1 MSKQVLSVIL
11 GGGAGTRLFPL
22 TASRS
27 KPAVP
32 IAGKYRLVDIPI
44 SNCLNSGI
52 SRMFVLTMY
61 NSASL
66 NRHIKN
72 TYHFSAFSSAFVD
85 ILAAEQTPDN
95 PTWFQGTADAVRQG
109 LRHIAPFDSEY
120 ILILSGDQ
128 LYQIDFQDMMA
139 NHKEQDADITI
150 ATIPV
155 TAREASEFG
164 ILKTEKGMITSFTE
178 KPKSGLENWVS
189 DTGEEMRS
197 KGKEYLAS
205 MGIYIFNR
213 QLLFDLL
220 QNEYKDAT
228 DFGKEIIP
236 QSIEKYRVASYQYEG
251 YWEDIGNIPAFFHA
265 NIGLTKDLP
274 EFNLF
279 DNTKTIYTRARM
291 LPPAKVSG
299 TRLDHTIIADGCIV
313 NAAHIENSVIGIRS
327 RVGHDSTLVNVY
339 MMGNDYYETLADI
352 AADQQHGLPQLGV
365 GNRCNISNAIVDKN
379 CRIGDDVR
387 IVGGN
392 HLEDGDTPLYA
403 VKEGIIVL
411 KKGAIIPN
419 GFTIGV

>member
-11 GGGAGTRLFPL
+11 GGGAGTRLQPL
-22 TASRS
+22 TTSRS

-52 SRMFVLTMY
+52 TRMFVLTMF

-85 ILAAEQTPDN
+85 ILAAEQTPES
-95 PTWFQGTADAVRQG
+95 TSWFQGTADAVRQG
-109 LRHIAPFDSEY
+109 LRHISPFDSDY

-128 LYQIDFQDMMA
+128 LYQIDFQEMLA
-139 NHKEQDADITI
+139 HHKETNADISI

-155 TAREASEFG
+155 TAKEASEFG
-164 ILKTEKGMITSFTE
+164 ILKTEDGLVSSFIE
-178 KPKSGLENWVS
+178 KPKSGLEDWVS
-189 DTGEEMRS
+189 DTGDEMRS
-197 KGKEYLAS
+197 IGKEYLAS

-213 QLLFDLL
+213 ELLFDML
-220 QNEYKDAT
+220 QDEFQHAT

-236 QSIEKYRVASYQYEG
+236 QSIGKYKVASYQYEG

-265 NIGLTKDLP
+265 NLALTKDIP

-291 LPPAKVSG
+291 LPPAKISG
-299 TRLDHTIIADGCIV
+299 TRCDHAIIADGCII
-313 NAAHIENSVIGIRS
+313 NASHIENSVIGIRS
-327 RVGHDSTLVNVY
+327 RVGHDTTIMSTYL
-339 MMGNDYYETLADI
+339 MGSDYYETINDI
-352 AADQQHGLPQLGV
+352 LDIQEQGIPQLGI
-365 GNRCNISNAIVDKN
+365 GNRCFIQNVIVDKN
-379 CRIGDDVR
+379 VRIGDDVR
-387 IVGGN
+387 IIGGS
-392 HLEDGDTPLYA
+392 HLSDEDATLYTI
-403 VKEGIIVL
+403 KEGIVVL
-411 KKGAIIPN
+411 KKGAIFPN
-419 GFTIGV
+419 GFTLGE

>member
-1 MSKQVLSVIL
+1 MLSVIL

-52 SRMFVLTMY
+52 TRMFVLTMY

-72 TYHFSAFSSAFVD
+72 TYHFSAFSTAFVD

-109 LRHIAPFDSEY
+109 LRHVSPFPSDY
-120 ILILSGDQ
+120 VLILSGDQ
-128 LYQIDFQDMMA
+128 LYQIDFQDMLKS
-139 NHKEQDADITI
+139 HKDSGADITI

-155 TAREASEFG
+155 AEKEASDFG
-164 ILKTEKGMITSFTE
+164 ILKTEEGLITAFTE
-178 KPKSGLENWVS
+178 KPKTGLENWVS
-189 DTGEEMRS
+189 DTGEEMKA
-197 KGKEYLAS
+197 KGKHYLAS

-220 QNEYKDAT
+220 LNEKKDAT

-236 QSIEKYRVASYQYEG
+236 QSIGKYKVASFQYEG
-251 YWEDIGNIPAFFHA
+251 YWEDIGNIPAFFEA
-265 NIGLTKDLP
+265 NLALTKDLP

-279 DNTKTIYTRARM
+279 DNNNAIYTRARM
-291 LPPAKVSG
+291 LPPAKISG
-299 TRLDHTIIADGCIV
+299 TTLRHAIIAEGSIIT
-313 NAAHIENSVIGIRS
+313 ASRIENSIIGIRS
-327 RVGHDSTLVNVY
+327 RVGAETTIINTYL
-339 MMGNDYYETLADI
+339 MGSDYFETLDDMTT
-352 AADQQHGLPQLGV
+352 DQQTGIPLLGI
-365 GNRCNISNAIVDKN
+365 GQRCHIENAILDKN
-379 CRIGDDVR
+379 CRVGDDVK
-387 IVGGN
+387 IIGGK
-392 HLEDGDTPLYA
+392 HLADDDNSLYTI
-403 VKEGIIVL
+403 KDGIIVV
-411 KKGAIIPN
+411 KKGAIFPS
-419 GFTIGV
+419 GFSI

>member
-1 MSKQVLSVIL
+1 MSKQMLSVIL
-11 GGGAGTRLFPL
+11 GGGAGTRLYPL

-52 SRMFVLTMY
+52 TRMFVLTMY

-95 PTWFQGTADAVRQG
+95 PTWFLGTADAVRQG

-128 LYQIDFQDMMA
+128 LYQIDFQEMLA
-139 NHKEQDADITI
+139 HHKEKGADVTL

-155 TAREASEFG
+155 TKKEASEFG
-164 ILKTEKGMITSFTE
+164 ILKTEDGMITSFIE
-178 KPKSGLENWVS
+178 KPKTGLEEWIS
-189 DTGEEMRS
+189 DTGDEMRS

-205 MGIYIFNR
+205 MGIYLFNR
-213 QLLFDLL
+213 QLLFDIL
-220 QNEYKDAT
+220 QRDFKDAA

-236 QSIEKYRVASYQYEG
+236 QSIGRYKVASYQYEG

-265 NIGLTKDLP
+265 NLGLTKELP

-279 DNTKTIYTRARM
+279 DNTRTIYTRARM
-291 LPPAKVSG
+291 LPPAKISG
-299 TRLDHTIIADGCIV
+299 TRLNHSVIADGCII
-313 NAAHIENSVIGIRS
+313 NAAHIENAVIGIRS
-327 RVGHDSTLVNVY
+327 RIGNDTTLINTY
-339 MMGNDYYETLADI
+339 MMGSDYYETLEDI
-352 AADQQHGLPQLGV
+352 AVDIEHGIPQLGI
-365 GNRCNISNAIVDKN
+365 GSRCTIQNAIIDKN

-387 IVGGN
+387 IIGGE
-392 HLEDGDTPLYA
+392 HIEDGDSPLYT
-403 VKEGIIVL
+403 VKDGIVVL
-411 KKGAIIPN
+411 KKGAVVPN
-419 GFTIGV
+419 GFSIGG